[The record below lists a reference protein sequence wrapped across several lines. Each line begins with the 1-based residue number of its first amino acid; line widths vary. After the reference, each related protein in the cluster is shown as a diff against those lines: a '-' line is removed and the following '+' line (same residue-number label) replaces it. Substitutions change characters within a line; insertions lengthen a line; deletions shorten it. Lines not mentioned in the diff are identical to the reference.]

1 MKMAIKKRLVFYWFL
16 FTEWIKKIIQLNQ
29 LGPNEDSVQYYQI
42 YETNMATKK
51 SQFTKKVPDVKIEEH
66 SVKQTSIEQVNANK
80 DSTEEPVAETIPVSA
95 SINAPIK
102 ILENPPLPV
111 TVTNET
117 KTEQTYSSLNLLTT
131 LRHTPNQYNNNNV
144 FSAPFLTQNL
154 EKVHSIVDSK
164 LAFLSSVISFNT
176 KHIQKLH
183 LKASTVLHN
192 GELDAN
198 DCDELINSVLTSL
211 YEELCIQAEQ
221 TNIIPK
227 ESLKKTVLIF
237 KPYSKVSETIILN
250 KITDVW
256 YYYYIEDGAIV
267 LVHKVSSI
275 ISIYC
280 ADVVQVLYS
289 GILINFL
296 QEIYNPMT
304 PKIVYG
310 SHFEVVCNQ
319 AWKIYNE
326 SN

>member
-1 MKMAIKKRLVFYWFL
+1 MKIAIKKRLVFYWFL

-29 LGPNEDSVQYYQI
+29 LGPNEDSVQYYQN
-42 YETNMATKK
+42 YETNMAAKK
-51 SQFTKKVPDVKIEEH
+51 SQFTKKVSDVKMDEH
-66 SVKQTSIEQVNANK
+66 SVEQTSTEQVNADKN
-80 DSTEEPVAETIPVSA
+80 STEKYVAETIPVSA

-102 ILENPPLPV
+102 IAEPPPLPV
-111 TVTNET
+111 AAINET
-117 KTEQTYSSLNLLTT
+117 TEQTDSSLNLLTT

-144 FSAPFLTQNL
+144 FSAPFLTHNL
-154 EKVHSIVDSK
+154 EKVHSFVDSK

-176 KHIQKLH
+176 KHVQKLH
-183 LKASTVLHN
+183 LKASTILHN

-221 TNIIPK
+221 TNIISK
-227 ESLKKTVLIF
+227 ESLKNTVLMF
-237 KPYSKVSETIILN
+237 KPYSKVSESIILN
-250 KITDVW
+250 KITEVW
-256 YYYYIEDGAIV
+256 YYYIEDGAVV

-275 ISIYC
+275 ITIYC